1 MVPVISVLDEE
12 LQSSGLSFCTPS
24 EFQLQL
30 SSEVGGGTVV
40 SLPVKYV
47 IALVLNPQQNSDV
60 AVLQSFVTL
69 PSE

>member
-12 LQSSGLSFCTPS
+12 LQSSGLSFCTPF

-30 SSEVGGGTVV
+30 SSQIGGTAV

-47 IALVLNPQQNSDV
+47 IALVLNLQQNSDV
-60 AVLQSFVTL
+60 AVLQSFVAL